1 MRSSLFTGC
10 LVILLLSSFRTPVGF
25 AQTQGVD
32 LRQDKA
38 FFRTKIPEFQTWLR
52 QNQLDG
58 ILFADS
64 VSVTSRKV
72 TLFLKAAY
80 KGARVCDS
88 LQCAWDRL
96 EKTNYRLHGQ
106 FFRERLLHKWA
117 FLAEVHEEQA
127 EIIVRCHE
135 PAHFLARINSDKGRI
150 PLDGR
155 SIRSGAIV
163 DVRLPATLQGINI
176 GDNKILLPGK
186 QVQAVC
192 TKARQYLI
200 SYYKPKGT
208 PILWKAKVDSSYAT
222 VDEFVLEV
230 SHLSYEICPDG
241 FFEYHR
247 IYVKGLQKG
256 EDVELS
262 WEFQGKYGSG
272 ILFPPRKNDYKD
284 TSLRYKDNLEEYQ
297 RRLFKKLLDYLRQ

>member
-10 LVILLLSSFRTPVGF
+10 LLIPALLALLARPAV
-25 AQTQGVD
+25 AQSQGID
-32 LRQDKA
+32 LRQDAA
-38 FFRTKIPEFQTWLR
+38 FFRAKLPEFQAWLK

-58 ILFADS
+58 IFYADS
-64 VSVTSRKV
+64 VATAPRKV

-80 KGARVCDS
+80 QGARVCDS

-96 EKTNYRLHGQ
+96 EKTNFRQHGQ

-117 FLAEVHEEQA
+117 FLAEIHEEQA
-127 EIIVRCHE
+127 EVIVRCHE
-135 PAHFLARINSDKGRI
+135 PAHFLARINSNKGRI

-155 SIRSGAIV
+155 SIRSGAVV
-163 DVRLPATLQGINI
+163 DVRLPASLQGVNV
-176 GDNKILLPGK
+176 GDNKMVLPGK
-186 QVQAVC
+186 NVQVVC
-192 TKARQYLI
+192 SKARQYLI
-200 SYYKPKGT
+200 NFYKPKGT
-208 PILWKAKVDSSYAT
+208 PILWKAKVDSSYMAL
-222 VDEFVLEV
+222 DEFVLEV

-241 FFEYHR
+241 YFEYHR

-284 TSLRYKDNLEEYQ
+284 MSLRYKDSLEEYQ
-297 RRLFKKLLDYLRQ
+297 RRLFKKLLEYLRQ

>member
-1 MRSSLFTGC
+1 MRSSLLVGY
-10 LVILLLSSFRTPVGF
+10 LVIFLLPILTS
-25 AQTQGVD
+25 AQGQGID
-32 LRQDKA
+32 LRQDADFFKA
-38 FFRTKIPEFQTWLR
+38 KIPEFQAWLR

-58 ILFADS
+58 VFYADS
-64 VSVTSRKV
+64 VAVAPKKV
-72 TLFLKAAY
+72 TLFLRGAY

-96 EKTNYRLHGQ
+96 EKTNFRLNGQ

-127 EIIVRCHE
+127 EVVVRCHE
-135 PAHFLARINSDKGRI
+135 PAHFLARVSSNKGRI

-155 SIRSGAIV
+155 SIRSGAVV
-163 DVRLPATLQGINI
+163 DVRLPASLQGINV
-176 GDNKILLPGK
+176 GDNKILLPR
-186 QVQAVC
+186 QQLYSVC

-200 SYYKPKGT
+200 NFYKSKGT
-208 PILWKAKVDSSYAT
+208 PILWKARVDSSYAT

-241 FFEYHR
+241 YFEYHR
-247 IYVKGLQKG
+247 IYVKGVQKG

-284 TSLRYKDNLEEYQ
+284 MSLRYKDSLEEYQ

>member
-1 MRSSLFTGC
+1 MRSSLNTGC
-10 LVILLLSSFRTPVGF
+10 LIFFFIAAFPLLPHTS
-25 AQTQGVD
+25 AQGLD
-32 LRQDKA
+32 LRKDKA
-38 FFRTKIPEFQTWLR
+38 FFRAKVPEFQAWLR

-58 ILFADS
+58 VFVADS
-64 VSVTSRKV
+64 VAVTTKKV
-72 TLFLKAAY
+72 TLFLRSAY

-96 EKTNYRLHGQ
+96 EKTNFRQNGQ

-117 FLAEVHEEQA
+117 FLAEVHEDNA
-127 EIIVRCHE
+127 EVIVRCHE
-135 PAHFLARINSDKGRI
+135 PAHFMARINSNLGRI

-155 SIRSGAIV
+155 SVRSGAV
-163 DVRLPATLQGINI
+163 ADVRLPQSLQGVNI
-176 GDNKILLPGK
+176 GDNKMLIPGK
-186 QVQAVC
+186 KLESVC
-192 TKARQYLI
+192 TNARRYLVGF
-200 SYYKPKGT
+200 YKPKGT
-208 PILWKAKVDSSYAT
+208 PILWKARVDSSYST

-230 SHLSYEICPDG
+230 THLSYEICPDG

-272 ILFPPRKNDYKD
+272 IIFPPRKNDYKD
-284 TSLRYKDNLEEYQ
+284 MSLRYKESLEEYQ
-297 RRLFKKLLDYLRQ
+297 RRLFKKLLDYLRR